1 MLRPITVG
9 LDGSP
14 ESLAAA
20 DWAAGEAQRRG
31 LPLHLVNAWLWQPH
45 DVPVAD
51 DRKTQKRWAL
61 RLLLESEED
70 LRARYPQL
78 TIDTEQVSES
88 ATEVLLSQA
97 EKAEMLVLGSSGH
110 GAIAGFLL
118 GSVGQHVLAKAKCPV
133 VMVRAKTQSAA
144 EANTGEV
151 VVGLQDLGTQSG
163 PLLEFAFRAA
173 ATRGATLRAVHAW
186 DLPPL
191 YGRGPEAGQA
201 AVKPGGLAE
210 QQEKALSKAL
220 QPWRERFPQVTV
232 VETVDLAFASGVVLQ
247 AAADAALV
255 VVGRRVH
262 RPALGMRIGPV
273 AHAVLH
279 HVAAPVVIVP
289 HD

>member
-20 DWAAGEAQRRG
+20 DWAARETQRRG
-31 LPLHLVNAWLWQPH
+31 LPLRLVHAWIWQPH
-45 DVPVAD
+45 EVPVAEELE
-51 DRKTQKRWAL
+51 TQKRWAL
-61 RLLLESEED
+61 GVLRESEQD
-70 LRARYPQL
+70 LRDRYPGL
-78 TIDTEQVSES
+78 TIDTEQVSDP
-88 ATEVLLSQA
+88 ATEVLLGQA

-110 GAIAGFLL
+110 GAMAGFLL
-118 GSVGQHVLAKAKCPV
+118 GSVGQHVLARAKRPV
-133 VMVRAKTQSAA
+133 VMVRANTRSAA
-144 EANTGEV
+144 EGDSGEV
-151 VVGLQDLGTQSG
+151 VVGLQDLGAQAG

-173 ATRGATLRAVHAW
+173 AARGATLHAVHAW

-210 QQEKALSKAL
+210 QQEKALSDAL
-220 QPWRERFPQVTV
+220 QPWREKFPQVTV
-232 VETVDLAFASGVVLQ
+232 VETVDLAFVSGVLLQ
-247 AAADAALV
+247 AAAHAGLV

-279 HVAAPVVIVP
+279 HVAAPVVVVP

>member
-20 DWAAGEAQRRG
+20 DWAAREAQRRG
-31 LPLHLVNAWLWQPH
+31 LPLHLVNAWIWQPH
-45 DVPVAD
+45 DVPVAED
-51 DRKTQKRWAL
+51 LKAQKRWAL
-61 RLLLESEED
+61 SVLRESEQD
-70 LRARYPQL
+70 LRTRYPQL
-78 TIDTEQVSES
+78 TIDTEQVSEP
-88 ATEVLLSQA
+88 ATEVLLGRA

-110 GAIAGFLL
+110 GAVAGFLL
-118 GSVGQHVLAKAKCPV
+118 GSVGQHVLAKAKHPV
-133 VMVRAKTQSAA
+133 VMVRANTRSAA
-144 EANTGEV
+144 EGDSGEV
-151 VVGLQDLGTQSG
+151 VVGLQDLGSQAG

-173 ATRGATLRAVHAW
+173 AARGATLRAVHAW

-201 AVKPGGLAE
+201 AVKPGALAE
-210 QQEKALSKAL
+210 QREKALSDAL
-220 QPWRERFPQVTV
+220 QPWREKFPQVTV

-247 AAADAALV
+247 AAAHAGLV

>member
-173 ATRGATLRAVHAW
+173 AARGATLRAVHAW

-247 AAADAALV
+247 AAANAGLV

>member
-144 EANTGEV
+144 EANTREV

-247 AAADAALV
+247 AAADAGLV

>member
-247 AAADAALV
+247 AAADAGLV

>member
-173 ATRGATLRAVHAW
+173 AARGATLRAVHAW

>member
-151 VVGLQDLGTQSG
+151 VVGLQDLGTQAG

-191 YGRGPEAGQA
+191 YGRGPEAGQT

>member
-1 MLRPITVG
+1 MLRPLTVG

-144 EANTGEV
+144 EANTREV

-232 VETVDLAFASGVVLQ
+232 IETVDLAFASGVVLQ
-247 AAADAALV
+247 AAADAGLV